1 MAIIKTSY
9 NENEKREIVKC
20 MGMGQRQIKNEAG
33 TKIDVA
39 GYVIYTTLDNATG
52 EEKEIISI
60 AGKDGNVFASLSPT
74 VIRSFLDLIEVLGDS
89 GFSVIVKTAK
99 SNSNRDFFYLELEW
113 LAMDLTRIKKLIE
126 DNANENAEI
135 LSDLETLET
144 QNSEYDTNYNVY
156 KNGVDNL
163 TESLTKSR
171 AENQRLLSIINGT
184 NIGKNGTSKK
194 DNEFQYSVDI
204 FKH

>member
-20 MGMGQRQIKNEAG
+20 MGMGQRQIKNEVG

-39 GYVIYTTLDNATG
+39 GYVIYTKADSVTG
-52 EEKEIISI
+52 EEKEVISI

-99 SNSNRDFFYLELEW
+99 SNSNRDFFYLELE
-113 LAMDLTRIKKLIE
+113 
-126 DNANENAEI
+126 
-135 LSDLETLET
+135 
-144 QNSEYDTNYNVY
+144 
-156 KNGVDNL
+156 
-163 TESLTKSR
+163 
-171 AENQRLLSIINGT
+171 
-184 NIGKNGTSKK
+184 
-194 DNEFQYSVDI
+194 
-204 FKH
+204 

>member
-52 EEKEIISI
+52 EEKEVISI

-89 GFSVIVKTAK
+89 DFSVIVKTAK

-113 LAMDLTRIKKLIE
+113 CSYGF
-126 DNANENAEI
+126 NEN
-135 LSDLETLET
+135 
-144 QNSEYDTNYNVY
+144 
-156 KNGVDNL
+156 K
-163 TESLTKSR
+163 K
-171 AENQRLLSIINGT
+171 INRG
-184 NIGKNGTSKK
+184 
-194 DNEFQYSVDI
+194 
-204 FKH
+204 

>member
-99 SNSNRDFFYLELEW
+99 SNSNRDFFYLELE
-113 LAMDLTRIKKLIE
+113 
-126 DNANENAEI
+126 
-135 LSDLETLET
+135 
-144 QNSEYDTNYNVY
+144 
-156 KNGVDNL
+156 
-163 TESLTKSR
+163 
-171 AENQRLLSIINGT
+171 
-184 NIGKNGTSKK
+184 
-194 DNEFQYSVDI
+194 
-204 FKH
+204 